1 MDARDDD
8 GGGAPGAELL
18 TARLRLA
25 ATLTRHAFAAIIIDR
40 GAQMRGWAW
49 VLLAAC
55 SGDPKDPPIDTVDP
69 DTVAPDTVDTVPPDT
84 IDTIDTVDTPPPD
97 DTVEPVDTDAAHTD
111 PPVDTPAPEPIP
123 DLGRG
128 FVDLTPALLASFPRD
143 VADRTDPNGDEPD
156 QTHGLFVDLDRDGA
170 TEVVLLG
177 TAPAP
182 NVPRAAWVLRFDP
195 ATESL
200 VPDTTLTSRL
210 ATQDPLILGILD
222 LDGDGMV
229 DVLPGHTESPPR
241 RGSAN
246 GSFEPARQAL
256 PYVPGLMGGNATDI
270 DHDGWADLLRVGG
283 GCRTGDAWSA
293 TVRTGLTTWTDMP
306 ELLGPENPSS
316 PYTTAL
322 VALAGQDVVLGL
334 GLGCNQAAWSPAFFV
349 PTSTAASG
357 YPLFTGTDLTPP
369 DSAYKLQPYVAGG
382 PLTRR
387 NPMGAAVAD
396 LDGDSDLD
404 LAVAS
409 VDERVMIFEDQ
420 GGALL
425 ADATSARDAWLPE
438 RGDDGSGG
446 PYDRVKPWGIAALD
460 LDRDGALDLVTQTGF
475 DYSDWHNGV
484 GGFNAAVGLIQRGG
498 VFVDASLALS
508 LPSDSNGRSLTVGDL
523 DLDGRPDLILGA
535 MGAPPRVM
543 LNRIDGVRPPI
554 GLRLVGASGWPAG
567 AVVEIIDDG
576 VTSPLQVVGGS
587 ISPGPVS
594 EPIVFGTTGADGIV
608 DLVRVTWAS
617 GFVQEFP
624 SLTANTTHTLREPVL
639 LTASPSDRHAPR
651 SGTATL
657 HLFPRAADGSLRAAP
672 VVVTL
677 AAGSGTPAAPVATP
691 EGWDVVITG
700 PGTAG
705 SSVFEVWIDG
715 EALAIRPRIWWD

>member
-1 MDARDDD
+1 
-8 GGGAPGAELL
+8 
-18 TARLRLA
+18 
-25 ATLTRHAFAAIIIDR
+25 
-40 GAQMRGWAW
+40 MRGWAW
-49 VLLAAC
+49 ALLAAC
-55 SGDPKDPPIDTVDP
+55 NGEPKDPPTDTVAP
-69 DTVAPDTVDTVPPDT
+69 DTVAPDTVEPDDVDTAPPDTVDTVPPD
-84 IDTIDTVDTPPPD
+84 DTVDTPPPD
-97 DTVEPVDTDAAHTD
+97 TDLPDT
-111 PPVDTPAPEPIP
+111 VDTPEPEPIP

-128 FVDLTPALLASFPRD
+128 FVDLSLALFAAFPRD
-143 VADRTDPNGDEPD
+143 VANRTDPTGDEPD
-156 QTHGLFVDLDRDGA
+156 QTHGLFVDLDHDGA

-177 TAPAP
+177 TATAA
-182 NVPRAAWVLRFDP
+182 NLPRTAWVLRFDA
-195 ATESL
+195 ATEAL
-200 VPDTTLTSRL
+200 VPDAGLTARL

-222 LDGDGMV
+222 LDGDGWL
-229 DVLPGHTESPPR
+229 DVLPSQAGSPPR

-246 GSFEPARQAL
+246 GTFEPARQAL
-256 PYVPGLMGGNATDI
+256 AYAPGLMGGSATDF

-283 GCRTGDAWSA
+283 GCRTGEAWSA
-293 TVRTGLTTWTDMP
+293 ALRTGLTTWTDMP

-334 GLGCNQAAWSPAFFV
+334 GLGCEQALWSPAFFV
-349 PTSTAASG
+349 PTTTTPSG

-387 NPMGAAVAD
+387 NPMGAAIAD
-396 LDGDSDLD
+396 LDGDGDLD
-404 LAVAS
+404 LAIAS

-425 ADATSARDAWLPE
+425 ADATIVRDAHLPL

-446 PYDRVKPWGIAALD
+446 PWEYVKPWGIAALD

-498 VFVDASLALS
+498 VFVDASAALS
-508 LPSDSNGRSLTVGDL
+508 LPPDSNGRSLTVGDL

-535 MGAPPRVM
+535 MGTAPRVL
-543 LNRIDGVRPPI
+543 LNRIDGIRPPI

-567 AVVEIIDDG
+567 ATVALIDDG
-576 VTSPLQVVGGS
+576 VTSPLQVIGGS
-587 ISPGPVS
+587 VSPGPVS
-594 EPIVFGTTGADGIV
+594 EPIVFGTSGPDGVV
-608 DLVRVTWAS
+608 DLVRVTWPS
-617 GFVQEFP
+617 GIVQEFP
-624 SLTANTTHTLREPVL
+624 SLTANTTHTLQEPDAL
-639 LTASPSDRHAPR
+639 RITPTERHAPR
-651 SGTATL
+651 SGTVTL
-657 HLFPRAADGSLRAAP
+657 HISPRATDGGLRAAT
-672 VVVTL
+672 VAVTV
-677 AAGSGTPAAPVATP
+677 AAGGGAPAPPVATP
-691 EGWDVVITG
+691 EGWDVEIAG

-705 SSVFEVWIDG
+705 SSVFQVWLDG